1 MNYLIFFTSLF
12 MAALG
17 LCCCMRV
24 SSPHEQRLLSLR
36 GVWASRCSGCS
47 LVAACGLLAAA
58 AASVAEHGLQVVHEP
73 QWLQHSGVAAVRH
86 AESSWT
92 RRLNPRRLH

>member
-1 MNYLIFFTSLF
+1 MLLQMNYLIFFTSLF

-24 SSPHEQRLLSLR
+24 SSPHEQRLHSCR
-36 GVWASRCSGCS
+36 GE
-47 LVAACGLLAAA
+47 GLLAAA

-92 RRLNPRRLH
+92 RRLNPCRLH